1 MMQQTYIQ
9 LTPSSAQQVANEKA
23 EIKPI
28 EGISNQR
35 VAQEKGP
42 AAIGKVEILSNNQ
55 SAHGNIFIANLA
67 PSTGKSR
74 IPRKPNDFKKVSLS
88 SKPIHIQPKSKA
100 TPITNNELPSTFYRN
115 KECVINLR
123 FFCQQI
129 PPPRLQSLELC

>member
-42 AAIGKVEILSNNQ
+42 AAVGKVEILSNNQ
-55 SAHGNIFIANLA
+55 SVHGNIIANLA

-74 IPRKPNDFKKVSLS
+74 IPRKPNDFKKVSSS

-129 PPPRLQSLELC
+129 PLQSLELC